1 MRALVDNASFSDLVH
16 EAFISPLRSV
26 LIVDDQYPTWEE
38 VLNSKISGT
47 SRSAELENRSSAKL
61 WQKNASEPLNVIRE
75 FRTSKPGF
83 VIDIHDALAPV
94 ASTQPIDESG
104 QETETASQLADH
116 LHQSDL
122 LVLDYNL
129 EDTQG
134 ALRGLK
140 AREILRMVLV
150 NRHFNLVIVHTG
162 EDDLDQVMSECLIS
176 LMQSCTSQF
185 TNAIELALSNLDEIL
200 DDLELSEKFD
210 RKLLNENFSVQDYLA
225 LREAS
230 DLKPLYAEYMQG
242 QGAFARVSR
251 WGSESGL
258 KGGNLRTFLTW
269 VVREFEKARIS
280 EFSETWLEGLCWK
293 FSDNCKWMRSSRGFI
308 TFVKKGPEDLLGEL
322 QKALE
327 DWQPTPSR
335 LLSAKYRHSLSSVGV
350 EAEDRSLSN
359 AHVFAQFYDDMLE
372 PARDG
377 ISKDHATLS
386 REFKLKQHVAR
397 QSESISFV
405 IEDEIVE
412 FGEKI
417 ISADASGGGVFS
429 SYYGIDLKDAGT
441 KRDAVDHYNSYVSTL
456 PAKTGSD
463 QLDSGHIFKIDN
475 DWWVCATPACDLQPG
490 QNSIAFVGTS
500 DDLRPFTAIQLVEM
514 KRDGL
519 GNDHINSG
527 SCCFIFDEVSN
538 KVICLGLRSFLDEQ
552 KPATQKVTWRT
563 FMARNQGLIEKKIF
577 EVVQLKL
584 NANSLEAT
592 DFKARVVGKLRYE
605 YALNYIQRVGSSV
618 SRIGLGYAGYP
629 SADGTAQ

>member
-1 MRALVDNASFSDLVH
+1 MVDNVSFSDLVH

-38 VLNSKISGT
+38 VLNSKIDGASH
-47 SRSAELENRSSAKL
+47 SVELEKRSSAKR

-75 FRTSKPGF
+75 FRASKPGF

-94 ASTQPIDESG
+94 GPPKPANDSAQES
-104 QETETASQLADH
+104 ETVSELADH

-134 ALRGLK
+134 ALRGVK
-140 AREILRMVLV
+140 AREILKMILV

-162 EDDLDQVMSECLIS
+162 EDDLEEVMSECLIS

-185 TNAIELALSNLDEIL
+185 TDAVQISLNNLDVVL
-200 DDLELSEKFD
+200 DDLEISENFD
-210 RKLLNENFSVQDYLA
+210 RSLLSSNFSVREYLA

-230 DLKPLYAEYMQG
+230 DMKSLYAEYMQG
-242 QGAFARVSR
+242 KGVFAQVSR

-269 VVREFEKARIS
+269 VVREFEKGRLSA
-280 EFSETWLEGLCWK
+280 FSETPLEGLCWR
-293 FSDNCKWMRSSRGFI
+293 SGDDCKWMRSSRGFV

-327 DWQPTPSR
+327 DWKPTPSR
-335 LLSAKYRHSLSSVGV
+335 LLSAKYRYSLSSVGV
-350 EAEDRSLSN
+350 EAEDRSLLN
-359 AHVFAQFYDDMLE
+359 AHVFAQFYDDILE
-372 PARDG
+372 PAREG
-377 ISKDHATLS
+377 ISEAHATLS
-386 REFKLKQHVAR
+386 REFKFKQHVAR
-397 QSESISFV
+397 QSESVSFV

-412 FGEKI
+412 FGERI
-417 ISADASGGGVFS
+417 IRADALEGSVFS
-429 SYYGIDLKDAGT
+429 SHYGIDLKDLGT
-441 KRDAVDHYNSYVSTL
+441 KREAVDHYNSYVSTL
-456 PAKTGSD
+456 PIKNGSD
-463 QLDSGHIFKIDN
+463 QLDSGHIFKIGN

-490 QNSIAFVGTS
+490 QNSIAFVGNS

-514 KRDGL
+514 KRDSL
-519 GNDHINSG
+519 ENDHINSG
-527 SCCFIFDEVSN
+527 SCCFIFDDAAD
-538 KVICLGLRSFLDEQ
+538 KVICLGLRSFSDEQ

-563 FMARNQGLIEKKIF
+563 FLAKRQGLITERAF
-577 EVVQLKL
+577 GVVQIKL
-584 NANSLEAT
+584 NGSGLDTSDVEA
-592 DFKARVVGKLRYE
+592 RILGKLRYE

-629 SADGTAQ
+629 LSKEDLN